1 MVICSISILQEARLF
16 RKTHRLRDR
25 HLPKLGFYVDY
36 NIEVSEAGDGFKRE
50 SEQVLKELASSDSEM
65 VGTAVALEKAADA

>member
-1 MVICSISILQEARLF
+1 MRIVNYR
-16 RKTHRLRDR
+16 
-25 HLPKLGFYVDY
+25 LPKLGFYVDY

-65 VGTAVALEKAADA
+65 VRTAVALEKAADA